1 MIYDKPKILVI
12 FKIVSML
19 RLDIIPKFCTPLL
32 LKVTF
37 KFENWRN
44 SIFIF
49 FSHCQ
54 CFTQSIP
61 EIPYLYLYFF
71 FNYYW

>member
-37 KFENWRN
+37 KFENGRN
-44 SIFIF
+44 SIFF